1 MKAHVIFWANVVLG
15 GVLTALLALI
25 AKDAPA
31 GWAVMTSVLMPY
43 GTLILTIALNTDKNP
58 FQKLVEGLKG
68 RL

>member
-1 MKAHVIFWANVVLG
+1 
-15 GVLTALLALI
+15 VLTALLALI